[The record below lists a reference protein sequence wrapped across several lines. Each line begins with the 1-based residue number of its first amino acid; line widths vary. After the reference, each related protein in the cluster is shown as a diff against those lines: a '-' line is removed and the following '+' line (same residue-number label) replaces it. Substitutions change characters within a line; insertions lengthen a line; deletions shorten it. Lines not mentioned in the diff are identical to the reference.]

1 MKRISDMGILRG
13 LLKFMGYVNS
23 GNGKRGRNI
32 DPTATVKNTYK
43 VPQSRT
49 KVNKGNKKNKSQQ
62 WYESNKDKYVRYR
75 DPRTGKI
82 GYIKKNDAQL
92 TSKSGSYGDHGNI
105 FQTWGKYLTSNER
118 KVEKQI
124 ADYQKRKRQS
134 NLRKTSQDKFQQKQ
148 YKKQVQS
155 EQNSANTMNGGQ
167 LQEVI
172 VTAKRPTRKTQT
184 ASRQNSHNTPTRKRP
199 VRRVQREEQ
208 LPLLN
213 NPNYVDDA
221 STRGI
226 RFIPQTP
233 DNYYDIEGKTPSQ
246 QLMAAADARDK
257 AYAALAQQML
267 DAPVVSNMDQP
278 YNEFAAPDEYN
289 RGKVG
294 YWW

>member
-13 LLKFMGYVNS
+13 LLKFMGYVNP
-23 GNGKRGRNI
+23 GNGKRGKNI
-32 DPTATVKNTYK
+32 DSTATVRNTYK
-43 VPQSRT
+43 ALQSNA
-49 KVNKGNKKNKSQQ
+49 KVNKGVRKSKSQQ
-62 WYESNKDKYVRYR
+62 LYEKNKDKYVKYR
-75 DPRTGKI
+75 DPGTGKI

-105 FQTWGKYLTSNER
+105 FQTWGKYFTSNER

-124 ADYQKRKRQS
+124 QDYQKRKQQGNS
-134 NLRKTSQDKFQQKQ
+134 KKTSQDKFQQKQ

-155 EQNSANTMNGGQ
+155 EQKPITADGGQ
-167 LQEVI
+167 LQEVV
-172 VTAKRPTRKTQT
+172 VTAKRPAKKQVT
-184 ASRQNSHNTPTRKRP
+184 SRQNSYNAPTRKRP
-199 VRRVQREEQ
+199 VRRVGRKEE

-233 DNYYDIEGKTPSQ
+233 DDYYDIEGRTPSQ
-246 QLMAAADARDK
+246 QLMAAADARDR

-267 DAPVVSNMDQP
+267 DAPTVSNADVP

>member
-23 GNGKRGRNI
+23 GNGKRGKNI

-49 KVNKGNKKNKSQQ
+49 KV
-62 WYESNKDKYVRYR
+62 
-75 DPRTGKI
+75 
-82 GYIKKNDAQL
+82 
-92 TSKSGSYGDHGNI
+92 
-105 FQTWGKYLTSNER
+105 NER

-155 EQNSANTMNGGQ
+155 EQNSANTMDGVQ
-167 LQEVI
+167 LQEVV

-184 ASRQNSHNTPTRKRP
+184 TSRQNSYNTPTRKRP

-208 LPLLN
+208 LSLLN

-233 DNYYDIEGKTPSQ
+233 DDYYDIGGRTPSQ

>member
-23 GNGKRGRNI
+23 GNGKRGKNI

-49 KVNKGNKKNKSQQ
+49 KV
-62 WYESNKDKYVRYR
+62 
-75 DPRTGKI
+75 
-82 GYIKKNDAQL
+82 
-92 TSKSGSYGDHGNI
+92 
-105 FQTWGKYLTSNER
+105 NER

-155 EQNSANTMNGGQ
+155 EQNSANTMDGVQ
-167 LQEVI
+167 LQEVV

-184 ASRQNSHNTPTRKRP
+184 TSRQNSYNTPTRKRP

-233 DNYYDIEGKTPSQ
+233 DDYYDIEGRTPSQ

>member
-23 GNGKRGRNI
+23 GNGKRGKNI

-49 KVNKGNKKNKSQQ
+49 KVNKGNKKNESQQ
-62 WYESNKDKYVRYR
+62 WYENNKDK
-75 DPRTGKI
+75 
-82 GYIKKNDAQL
+82 
-92 TSKSGSYGDHGNI
+92 
-105 FQTWGKYLTSNER
+105 NER

-155 EQNSANTMNGGQ
+155 EQNSANTMDGVQ
-167 LQEVI
+167 LQEVV

-184 ASRQNSHNTPTRKRP
+184 TSRQNSYNTPTRKRP

-233 DNYYDIEGKTPSQ
+233 DDYYDIEGRTPSQ